1 MSGRDIPFQLVPS
14 LSLFRL
20 HALLRRCSLS
30 RCPSLSQACPDN
42 LRTNLVPLSPPLRGD
57 KVDRVGSVLLKNHNL
72 VRLREGI
79 SLRFDRIQFG
89 RRPLFSRERV
99 SLRKGN
105 HRPLI
110 PLPLPSPSF
119 DTLGKT

>member
-20 HALLRRCSLS
+20 PALLRRFSLS

-42 LRTNLVPLSPPLRGD
+42 LRTNLVPLSPPLQGD

-72 VRLREGI
+72 VRPRKGI
-79 SLRFDRIQFG
+79 SSTGRSIQFAS
-89 RRPLFSRERV
+89 RPLFS
-99 SLRKGN
+99 
-105 HRPLI
+105 
-110 PLPLPSPSF
+110 
-119 DTLGKT
+119 